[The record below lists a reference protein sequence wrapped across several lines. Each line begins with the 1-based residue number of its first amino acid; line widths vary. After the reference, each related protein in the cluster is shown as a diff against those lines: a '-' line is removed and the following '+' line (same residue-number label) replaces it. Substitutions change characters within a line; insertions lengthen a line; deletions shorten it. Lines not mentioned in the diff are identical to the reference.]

1 MLAALKSRHVWFLA
15 VALTGMI
22 VSGLLLALPSMLTA
36 DNSVTPNSMSVADFT
51 SAYKQALISPLTRAT
66 SEVKDP
72 EIAQFSQKLVTSY
85 ELDKTGANVNE
96 QSRLSEL
103 LPDIVKIQKT
113 ALNMPLKEAGKQIK
127 DPEISEFYARFI
139 KNCGVD
145 R

>member
-1 MLAALKSRHVWFLA
+1 MLAELRSRHVWFLA
-15 VALTGMI
+15 VALTGLI

-36 DNSVTPNSMSVADFT
+36 DNSVTSNTISAADFA
-51 SAYKQALISPLTRAT
+51 SVYKQALISPLTRAA

-72 EIAQFSQKLVTSY
+72 QIAQFSQKLVTSY
-85 ELDKTGANVNE
+85 ELDKTGTNVNE
-96 QSRLSEL
+96 QSNLSDL

-113 ALNMPLKEAGKQIK
+113 ALDMPLKEAGKQIK